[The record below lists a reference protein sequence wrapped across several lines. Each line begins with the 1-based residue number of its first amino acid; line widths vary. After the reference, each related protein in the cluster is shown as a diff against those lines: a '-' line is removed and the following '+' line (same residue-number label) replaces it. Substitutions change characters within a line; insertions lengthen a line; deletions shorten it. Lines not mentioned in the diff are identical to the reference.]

1 MRQLIPIILSL
12 YFPIFLLAQNN
23 TFEQLKYRF
32 IGPDGNRAISVVGE
46 PGNPLVMYVGAASG
60 GLFKTEDG
68 GNRWQPIFD
77 DQEVSSV
84 SALAMAPSN
93 PQQIWAGTG
102 ETFLI
107 RPAHAIG
114 DGIYKSKDG
123 GKTWKNMGLKSTYRI
138 ARIVV
143 HPYNQDIVWVAAM
156 GHSFGPQK
164 ERGIYK
170 TCLLYT
176 SPSPRDKRQSR
187 MPSSA

>member
-1 MRQLIPIILSL
+1 MQKIITLSL
-12 YFPIFLLAQNN
+12 CVLLSLILFAQEK
-23 TFEQLKYRF
+23 TYEQLKYRF

-68 GNRWQPIFD
+68 GTRWKPIFD
-77 DQEVSSV
+77 KQDVSSV

-93 PQQIWAGTG
+93 PQQVWAGTG

-114 DGIYKSKDG
+114 DGIYKTTDG

-143 HPYNQDIVWVAAM
+143 HPSNEDIV
-156 GHSFGPQK
+156 
-164 ERGIYK
+164 
-170 TCLLYT
+170 CLLYT
-176 SPSPRDKRQSR
+176 SPSPRDRG
-187 MPSSA
+187 